1 MHFYHFIDM
10 VLFIDCQ
17 VAGISGDMILSS
29 LVDLGA
35 NKSKIIDG
43 VKESVNFLQG
53 STIKKLDFVKVQ
65 KKGKSATQLVLE
77 IDENIHDR
85 KASEIKNCIQSIS
98 EKLELSNSAKE
109 FAENS
114 INTLITAESN
124 VHGESPSSVHFHEAS
139 SIDTVVDII
148 GTAIALDDLNLF
160 HEEIFCSY
168 VAIGGGTL
176 SFSHGTTSN
185 PAYAITEIF
194 KNSNIIVTGGP
205 ISEELTTP
213 TGASILV
220 NLASS
225 CKEFFVDMSIDS
237 VGYGSGTKEFGSFA
251 NVLKIIQGKSNETL
265 DKDTVKIL
273 ETNLDDVSG
282 EVVANTIEKLMENGA
297 KDVTVTHAITKKG
310 RPTQIVSVICDS
322 QKVNSLLKILIDE
335 TRTLGV
341 RIRTSERYVVPRKIL
356 KSEITLENQNFIIH
370 YKISDSEHFKLEF
383 DDVKSISN
391 TLNIS
396 FNKTEELLKEQIKK
410 KNDWFKKIIRMVW
423 R

>member
-1 MHFYHFIDM
+1 MHFSHIIDM

-35 NKSKIIDG
+35 NKSKIISG
-43 VKESVNFLQG
+43 VKESANFLDG
-53 STIKKLDFVKVQ
+53 STIRKLDFVKVQ

-77 IDENIHDR
+77 IDENTHER
-85 KASEIKNCIQSIS
+85 KGIDIKKCIQLSS
-98 EKLELSNSAKE
+98 KKLELSDSAKE

-114 INTLITAESN
+114 INTLISAESI
-124 VHGESPSSVHFHEAS
+124 VHGESESSVHFHEAS

-160 HEEIFCSY
+160 DEEISCSP
-168 VAIGGGTL
+168 VAIGGGTV
-176 SFSHGTTSN
+176 SFSHGITSN

-194 KNSNIIVTGGP
+194 KNSKIIIIGGP
-205 ISEELTTP
+205 VNQELTTP

-225 CKEFFVDMSIDS
+225 CNKFFVDMSIDS
-237 VGYGSGTKEFGSFA
+237 VGYGSGIKNFDEFA
-251 NVLKIIQGKSNETL
+251 NVLKLIKGKSNETL
-265 DKDTVKIL
+265 IKDVVQIL

-282 EVVANTIEKLMENGA
+282 EVIANTIEKLMENGA
-297 KDVTVTHAITKKG
+297 KDVTVSHAITKKG
-310 RPTQIVSVICDS
+310 RPSQLVSVICDP
-322 QKVNSLLKILIDE
+322 KNSHLLLNLLITE

-356 KSEITLENQNFIIH
+356 ESIVTIQNKIFTIH
-370 YKISDSEHFKLEF
+370 YKISNSEYFKLEYE
-383 DDVKSISN
+383 DVKSISN
-391 TLNIS
+391 QLNLS
-396 FNKTEELLKEQIKK
+396 FNKTEELLRDQIKK
-410 KNDWFKKIIRMVW
+410 RK
-423 R
+423 

>member
-1 MHFYHFIDM
+1 M

-43 VKESVNFLQG
+43 VKESANLLPS
-53 STIKKLDFVKVQ
+53 STIKKLDFIKVK
-65 KKGKSATQLVLE
+65 KNGKDATQLELE
-77 IDENIHDR
+77 IDENVHER
-85 KASEIKNCIQSIS
+85 KGTEIKNCIISAS
-98 EKLELSNSAKE
+98 EKIGLSKSAKE

-114 INTLITAESN
+114 INTLINAESS
-124 VHGESPSSVHFHEAS
+124 VHGEPDSSVHFHEAS
-139 SIDTVVDII
+139 SIDTVVDIL
-148 GTAIALDDLNLF
+148 GTAIALDDLNLLD
-160 HEEIFCSY
+160 EEISCSH
-168 VAIGGGTL
+168 VAIGGGTV

-194 KNSNIIVTGGP
+194 KNSGIIVHGGP
-205 ISEELTTP
+205 VNEELTTP

-225 CKEFFVDMSIDS
+225 CNEFFVDMTIDS
-237 VGYGSGTKEFGSFA
+237 VGYGAGTKQFDNFA
-251 NVLKIIQGKSNETL
+251 NVVKIVRGKSNETL
-265 DKDTVKIL
+265 EKDSVKIL

-282 EVVANTIEKLMENGA
+282 EVIANTIEKLMENGA

-310 RPTQIVSVICDS
+310 RPTQLVSVICDS
-322 QKVNSLLKILIDE
+322 KNVNSLLNILIVE

-341 RIRTSERYVVPRKIL
+341 RVRTSERFVVPRKIL
-356 KSEITLENQNFIIH
+356 ESDVTLENQNFKVH
-370 YKISDSEHFKLEF
+370 YKISDSDHFKLEF

-391 TLNIS
+391 VLNIS

-410 KNDWFKKIIRMVW
+410 KND
-423 R
+423 

>member
-1 MHFYHFIDM
+1 M

-17 VAGISGDMILSS
+17 VAGISGDMVLSS

-35 NKSKIIDG
+35 NKSKIISG
-43 VKESVNFLQG
+43 VKESANFLDG
-53 STIKKLDFVKVQ
+53 STIRKLDFVKVQ

-77 IDENIHDR
+77 IDENTHER
-85 KASEIKNCIQSIS
+85 KGSDIKKCIQLSS
-98 EKLELSNSAKE
+98 KKLELSDSAKE

-114 INTLITAESN
+114 INTLISAESIVN
-124 VHGESPSSVHFHEAS
+124 GESESSVHFHEAS

-160 HEEIFCSY
+160 DEEISCSP
-168 VAIGGGTL
+168 VAIGGGTV

-194 KNSNIIVTGGP
+194 KNSKIIIIGGP
-205 ISEELTTP
+205 VNQELTTP

-225 CKEFFVDMSIDS
+225 CNEFFVDMSIDS
-237 VGYGSGTKEFGSFA
+237 VGYGSGIKNFDEFA
-251 NVLKIIQGKSNETL
+251 NVLKLIKGKSNETL
-265 DKDTVKIL
+265 IKDVVQIL

-282 EVVANTIEKLMENGA
+282 EVIANTIEKLMENGA
-297 KDVTVTHAITKKG
+297 KDVTVAHAITKKG
-310 RPTQIVSVICDS
+310 RPTQLVSVICDS
-322 QKVNSLLKILIDE
+322 QNVNSLLKILINE

-356 KSEITLENQNFIIH
+356 ESEVIFENQNFTIH

-383 DDVKSISN
+383 EDVKFISN
-391 TLNIS
+391 ALNIS
-396 FNKTEELLKEQIKK
+396 FNKTEELLKEEIKK
-410 KNDWFKKIIRMVW
+410 KND
-423 R
+423 

>member
-1 MHFYHFIDM
+1 MDFCKQIFMHFYHLIDM

-29 LVDLGA
+29 LVDIGA

-43 VKESVNFLQG
+43 VKKSANFLQG
-53 STIKKLDFVKVQ
+53 STIKKLDFIKVQ
-65 KKGKSATQLVLE
+65 KKGKDATQLVLE
-77 IDENIHDR
+77 IDEDTHKR
-85 KASEIKNCIQSIS
+85 KGNEIKNCIQLAS
-98 EKLELSNSAKE
+98 EKLGLSKSAKE

-114 INTLITAESN
+114 INTLIKAESN
-124 VHGESPSSVHFHEAS
+124 VHGESESSVHFHEAS

-160 HEEIFCSY
+160 DEEISCSY
-168 VAIGGGTL
+168 VAIGGGTV

-194 KNSNIIVTGGP
+194 KNSNIVVTGGP
-205 ISEELTTP
+205 VNEELTTP

-237 VGYGSGTKEFGSFA
+237 VGYGAGTKEFDGFA

-265 DKDTVKIL
+265 NKDTIKIL
-273 ETNLDDVSG
+273 ETNLDDISG
-282 EVVANTIEKLMENGA
+282 EVIANTIEKLMENGA
-297 KDVTVTHAITKKG
+297 KDVTVTQAITKKG
-310 RPTQIVSVICDS
+310 RPTQLVSVICDS
-322 QKVNSLLKILIDE
+322 QNVNFLLNILISE

-341 RIRTSERYVVPRKIL
+341 RIRTSERYIVPRKIL
-356 KSEITLENQNFIIH
+356 ESDVTLENQNFTIH

-383 DDVKSISN
+383 EDVKSISN
-391 TLNIS
+391 ALNIS

-410 KNDWFKKIIRMVW
+410 KND
-423 R
+423 

>member
-1 MHFYHFIDM
+1 M

-43 VKESVNFLQG
+43 IKESANLLQG
-53 STIKKLDFVKVQ
+53 STIKKLDFIKVK
-65 KKGKSATQLVLE
+65 KNGKDATHLELE
-77 IDENIHDR
+77 IDENVHER
-85 KASEIKNCIQSIS
+85 KGTEIKNCIMSAS
-98 EKLELSNSAKE
+98 EKLGLSKSAKE

-114 INTLITAESN
+114 INTLINAESS
-124 VHGESPSSVHFHEAS
+124 VHGEPDSSVHFHEAS
-139 SIDTVVDII
+139 SIDTVVDIL

-160 HEEIFCSY
+160 DEEISCSH
-168 VAIGGGTL
+168 VAIGGGTV

-194 KNSNIIVTGGP
+194 KNSEIIVMGGP
-205 ISEELTTP
+205 VNEELTTP

-225 CKEFFVDMSIDS
+225 CNEFFVDMTIDS
-237 VGYGSGTKEFGSFA
+237 VGYGAGTKQFDNFA
-251 NVLKIIQGKSNETL
+251 NVVKIVRGKSNETL
-265 DKDTVKIL
+265 EKDSVKIL

-282 EVVANTIEKLMENGA
+282 EVIANTIEKLMENGA
-297 KDVTVTHAITKKG
+297 KDVTVSQAITKKG
-310 RPTQIVSVICDS
+310 RPTQLVSVICDS
-322 QKVNSLLKILIDE
+322 KNVNSLLNILIVE

-341 RIRTSERYVVPRKIL
+341 RVRTSERFVVPRKIL
-356 KSEITLENQNFIIH
+356 ESDVTLENQNFKVH
-370 YKISDSEHFKLEF
+370 YKISDSDHFKLEF
-383 DDVKSISN
+383 EDVKSISN
-391 TLNIS
+391 VLNIS

-410 KNDWFKKIIRMVW
+410 KND
-423 R
+423 

>member
-17 VAGISGDMILSS
+17 IAGISGDMILSS
-29 LVDLGA
+29 LVDIGA

-43 VKESVNFLQG
+43 IKESANFLQG
-53 STIKKLDFVKVQ
+53 STIKKLDFIKVQ

-77 IDENIHDR
+77 LDENTHER
-85 KASEIKNCIQSIS
+85 KGTEIKNCIQLSC
-98 EKLELSNSAKE
+98 EKLQLSDSAKE

-114 INTLITAESN
+114 INTLINAESS
-124 VHGESPSSVHFHEAS
+124 VHGENESSVHFHEAS
-139 SIDTVVDII
+139 SIDTVVDIV
-148 GTAIALDDLNLF
+148 GAAIALDDLNLF
-160 HEEIFCSY
+160 DEEISCSH
-168 VAIGGGTL
+168 VAIGGGTV
-176 SFSHGTTSN
+176 SFSHGVTSN

-194 KNSNIIVTGGP
+194 KNSNIVVRGGP
-205 ISEELTTP
+205 VTEELTTP

-237 VGYGSGTKEFGSFA
+237 VGYGAGTKNFDGFA

-265 DKDTVKIL
+265 DRDSVKIL

-282 EVVANTIEKLMENGA
+282 EVIANTIEKLMENGA
-297 KDVTVTHAITKKG
+297 KDVTVTQAITKKG
-310 RPTQIVSVICDS
+310 RPTQLISVICNS
-322 QKVNSLLKILIDE
+322 QNTNSLLNILISE

-341 RIRTSERYVVPRKIL
+341 RIRTSERYIVPRKIL
-356 KSEITLENQNFIIH
+356 ESDVTLENQKFTIH
-370 YKISDSEHFKLEF
+370 YKISDSDHFKLEF
-383 DDVKSISN
+383 EDVKSISN
-391 TLNIS
+391 ALNIS

-410 KNDWFKKIIRMVW
+410 KND
-423 R
+423 

>member
-1 MHFYHFIDM
+1 M

-43 VKESVNFLQG
+43 VQESVNFLPG
-53 STIKKLDFVKVQ
+53 SIVKKLDFIKVQ
-65 KKGKSATQLVLE
+65 EKGKAATRLVLE
-77 IDENIHDR
+77 LEENTHER
-85 KASEIKNCIQSIS
+85 KGSEIKNCILLSS
-98 EKLELSNSAKE
+98 KKLGLSKPAKE

-114 INTLITAESN
+114 INTLINAESH
-124 VHGESPSSVHFHEAS
+124 VHGESESSVHFHEAS
-139 SIDTVVDII
+139 SIDTVIDIL

-160 HEEIFCSY
+160 KEEITCSH
-168 VAIGGGTL
+168 VAIGGGTI

-194 KNSNIIVTGGP
+194 KNSNIIVKGGP
-205 ISEELTTP
+205 VNEELTTP

-225 CKEFFVDMSIDS
+225 CNEFFVDMSIDS
-237 VGYGSGTKEFGSFA
+237 VGYGAGTKQFDGFA

-265 DKDTVKIL
+265 DKDSVKIL

-282 EVVANTIEKLMENGA
+282 EVIANTIEKLMENGA
-297 KDVTVTHAITKKG
+297 KDVTVSQAITKKG
-310 RPTQIVSVICDS
+310 RPTQLVSVICDS
-322 QKVNSLLKILIDE
+322 KNTNSLLNILINE

-356 KSEITLENQNFIIH
+356 ESNVTLENQNFKIR
-370 YKISDSEHFKLEF
+370 YKISNSDHFKLEF
-383 DDVKSISN
+383 EDVKSISN

-410 KNDWFKKIIRMVW
+410 KNE
-423 R
+423 

>member
-1 MHFYHFIDM
+1 MHFYHFNDM

-35 NKSKIIDG
+35 DKSKIIDG
-43 VKESVNFLQG
+43 VKESANFLQG
-53 STIKKLDFVKVQ
+53 STIKKLDFIKVQ
-65 KKGKSATQLVLE
+65 KKGKSATQLVLD
-77 IDENIHDR
+77 IDEDTHER
-85 KASEIKNCIQSIS
+85 KGSEIKNCIKSAS
-98 EKLELSNSAKE
+98 EKLGLSNSAKE

-114 INTLITAESN
+114 INTLIHAESN
-124 VHGESPSSVHFHEAS
+124 VHGESESSVHFHEAS
-139 SIDTVVDII
+139 SIDTVVDIV

-160 HEEIFCSY
+160 HEEIFCSH
-168 VAIGGGTL
+168 VAIGGGTV

-205 ISEELTTP
+205 VSEELTTP

-237 VGYGSGTKEFGSFA
+237 VGYGSGTKEFDSFA
-251 NVLKIIQGKSNETL
+251 NVLKITHGKSNETL

-282 EVVANTIEKLMENGA
+282 EVIANTIEKLMENGA
-297 KDVTVTHAITKKG
+297 KDVTVTPAITKKG
-310 RPTQIVSVICDS
+310 RPSQLVSVICDS
-322 QKVNSLLKILIDE
+322 QNANSLLKILINE

-356 KSEITLENQNFIIH
+356 ESQVTLENQNFIIH
-370 YKISDSEHFKLEF
+370 YKISDSEHFKLEYE
-383 DDVKSISN
+383 DVKSISN
-391 TLNIS
+391 ELNLS
-396 FNKTEELLKEQIKK
+396 FNKTEELLKEKIKK
-410 KNDWFKKIIRMVW
+410 KND
-423 R
+423 

>member
-1 MHFYHFIDM
+1 M

-35 NKSKIIDG
+35 DKSKIIDG
-43 VKESVNFLQG
+43 VKESANFLQG
-53 STIKKLDFVKVQ
+53 STIKKLDFIKVQ

-124 VHGESPSSVHFHEAS
+124 VHGESLSSVHFHEAS

-322 QKVNSLLKILIDE
+322 QKVNLLLKILIDE

-410 KNDWFKKIIRMVW
+410 KND
-423 R
+423 

>member
-1 MHFYHFIDM
+1 MHFYHVIDM

-43 VKESVNFLQG
+43 VRESANLLQG

-65 KKGKSATQLVLE
+65 KKGKSATQLLLE
-77 IDENIHDR
+77 IDEDVHER
-85 KASEIKNCIQSIS
+85 KGIEIKNCITLAS
-98 EKLELSNSAKE
+98 EKLGLTKYAKE
-109 FAENS
+109 FAKNA
-114 INTLITAESN
+114 INTLVNAESK
-124 VHGESPSSVHFHEAS
+124 VHAEPESSVHFHEAS

-160 HEEIFCSY
+160 DEDISCSH
-168 VAIGGGTL
+168 VAVGGGTV

-185 PAYAITEIF
+185 PAYAISEIF

-205 ISEELTTP
+205 VNEELTTP
-213 TGASILV
+213 TGACILV
-220 NLASS
+220 NLVSS

-237 VGYGSGTKEFGSFA
+237 VGYGAGTKDFENFA
-251 NVLKIIQGKSNETL
+251 NVIKLIQGKSNETL

-282 EVVANTIEKLMENGA
+282 EVIANTIEKLMENGA
-297 KDVTVTHAITKKG
+297 KDVTVTQAITKKG
-310 RPTQIVSVICDS
+310 RPTQLVSVICDS
-322 QKVNSLLKILIDE
+322 KNANPLLKILINE

-341 RIRTSERYVVPRKIL
+341 RIRTSERYLVPRKIL
-356 KSEITLENQNFIIH
+356 ESDVTLENQNFTIH
-370 YKISDSEHFKLEF
+370 YKVSDSEHFKLEF
-383 DDVKSISN
+383 EDVKSISN

-396 FNKTEELLKEQIKK
+396 FNKTEELLREQIKK
-410 KNDWFKKIIRMVW
+410 KNA
-423 R
+423 